1 MLGSLTD
8 DLKRRIDF
16 FGTSSLR
23 RILGY
28 RWFDFKSNDQLLV
41 ETSMKNISELIFE
54 RQMLM
59 FGHVARFY
67 SYDPTTGFCPVATL
81 GIESVVEEDHL
92 ARD

>member
-1 MLGSLTD
+1 
-8 DLKRRIDF
+8 
-16 FGTSSLR
+16 
-23 RILGY
+23 
-28 RWFDFKSNDQLLV
+28 
-41 ETSMKNISELIFE
+41 MKNISELIFE

-92 ARD
+92 ARG